1 MDNFTSAQSASN
13 ICRGCGGQNAIKPLS
28 VYGNVFKWCTSI
40 NVTSSDGLP
49 TRICNRCWEMLTISY
64 EFKVICTRTDRQW
77 RTKNNSDILIESFPV
92 LENAVTDDYEPFEIV
107 DDVQLEEVV
116 EETMLPG
123 TPKEPFDCLYNTIP
137 EIAEGIAI
145 EVEETKE
152 GELFK
157 SEDLSN
163 VESYSLPEYKTTLLK
178 VDDCNQVIDQD
189 AREDVEEFVLE
200 DTVEYLEDTG
210 KEMCPA
216 QDSTPETHNEDVSIE
231 VIKSE
236 SKLPI
241 SRSVRHSC
249 PDCGKQFSSRTNVV
263 RHQHSHR
270 DSKPYQCDI
279 CKKEFTQSGTLKT
292 HRYSH
297 FDIKP
302 FVCNVCGKRFTQSK
316 SVKLHLRCHTGE
328 KPYACDMCSAAFRQK
343 NGLQRHMKVHA
354 R

>member
-1 MDNFTSAQSASN
+1 
-13 ICRGCGGQNAIKPLS
+13 
-28 VYGNVFKWCTSI
+28 
-40 NVTSSDGLP
+40 
-49 TRICNRCWEMLTISY
+49 
-64 EFKVICTRTDRQW
+64 
-77 RTKNNSDILIESFPV
+77 
-92 LENAVTDDYEPFEIV
+92 
-107 DDVQLEEVV
+107 
-116 EETMLPG
+116 MLPG

-189 AREDVEEFVLE
+189 AREEVEEFVLE
-200 DTVEYLEDTG
+200 DTVEYLENTG

-236 SKLPI
+236 SKLPT